1 MQKNLSGQLYSSVK
15 AHNYLMI
22 ALLLANFISAPKYSI
37 CFSYSLR
44 TEGHVRLISVTYF

>member
-1 MQKNLSGQLYSSVK
+1 
-15 AHNYLMI
+15 MI

-44 TEGHVRLISVTYF
+44 TEGHVRLISVTYLKKNIQTAGPPVEAANE